1 MISSD
6 KPLADFSWATVVLYF
21 CAIDHSVSPRS
32 TLCDA
37 ASTSCAAKIA
47 DAIAAVAETDITIFL
62 LGTNAYTLRSE
73 ERRVGKECR
82 YVWRRPQCETK
93 RACTK
98 SHR

>member
-62 LGTNAYTLRSE
+62 LDTNAYTLSTLKTLLLLIYYSSDRE
-73 ERRVGKECR
+73 NL
-82 YVWRRPQCETK
+82 
-93 RACTK
+93 RAHYI
-98 SHR
+98 SIMLMY